1 MCNSLLHR
9 QRGGTDHPILSVEE
23 VHKSIIS
30 RKLKA
35 GRWGSEEYRLR
46 ENFEPWSVEEAA
58 KSDNLTVQLALLNKP
73 RKIYESLSI
82 THTGKEKAYLLVM
95 QEHRLFLVS
104 RTLSEEWEIYNSAHF
119 YPWV

>member
-35 GRWGSEEYRLR
+35 GRWGSEEYQLR

-58 KSDNLTVQLALLNKP
+58 KSNNLTVQLALLNKR
-73 RKIYESLSI
+73 RKMYESLSI
-82 THTGKEKAYLLVM
+82 THTSKEKAYLLVI
-95 QEHRLFLVS
+95 QEYSIVFS
-104 RTLSEEWEIYNSAHF
+104 ITKA
-119 YPWV
+119 